1 MTTKDERPTF
11 EDAFNELRQTVQA
24 LEAGNLS
31 LEEAT
36 RLFDRGM
43 KLAKACNEMLS
54 AAELQVSRLQRSFG
68 EQMAMMQAPSDP
80 PDEPPDMSTN
90 ETLSEASSEG
100 LGDQKEDA

>member
-1 MTTKDERPTF
+1 MTNKEKKPTF
-11 EDAFNELRQTVQA
+11 EDAFTQLRETVEA

-43 KLAKACNEMLS
+43 KLAKTCNEMLS

-68 EQMAMMQAPSDP
+68 EQMAMMQAA
-80 PDEPPDMSTN
+80 PDEPDEPDGRT
-90 ETLSEASSEG
+90 
-100 LGDQKEDA
+100 EDA

>member
-1 MTTKDERPTF
+1 MTNKEKKPTF
-11 EDAFNELRQTVQA
+11 EDAFTQLRETVEA

-43 KLAKACNEMLS
+43 KLAKTCNEMLS

-68 EQMAMMQAPSDP
+68 EQMAMMQTP
-80 PDEPPDMSTN
+80 PDEPDEPDG
-90 ETLSEASSEG
+90 ET
-100 LGDQKEDA
+100 EDA

>member
-1 MTTKDERPTF
+1 MASKDKKPTF
-11 EDAFNELRQTVQA
+11 EDAFTQLRETVEA

-43 KLAKACNEMLS
+43 KLAKTCNEMLS

-68 EQMAMMQAPSDP
+68 EQMAMMQSAA
-80 PDEPPDMSTN
+80 DEPDDDD
-90 ETLSEASSEG
+90 EDE
-100 LGDQKEDA
+100 EDA

>member
-1 MTTKDERPTF
+1 MTNKEKKPTF
-11 EDAFNELRQTVQA
+11 EDAFTQLRETVEA

-43 KLAKACNEMLS
+43 KLAKTCNEMLS

-68 EQMAMMQAPSDP
+68 EQMAMMQAQ
-80 PDEPPDMSTN
+80 PDEPDDEEEKP
-90 ETLSEASSEG
+90 
-100 LGDQKEDA
+100 